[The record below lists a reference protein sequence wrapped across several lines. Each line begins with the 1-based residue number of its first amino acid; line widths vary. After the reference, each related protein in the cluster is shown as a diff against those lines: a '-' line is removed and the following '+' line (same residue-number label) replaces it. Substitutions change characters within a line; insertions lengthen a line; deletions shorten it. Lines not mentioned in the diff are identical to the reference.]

1 VVWIGDGVCDKQCA
15 TPACRD
21 DGGDCAA
28 EGERGLARQWTP
40 PARAPPA
47 APGAPET
54 ARPASLVLTFLAFL
68 WLIGCVAVM
77 YRRDW
82 EDRGARWSYHRRW
95 RELRDVRN
103 PRELTARL
111 TTVVEEATSPSV

>member
-1 VVWIGDGVCDKQCA
+1 
-15 TPACRD
+15 
-21 DGGDCAA
+21 
-28 EGERGLARQWTP
+28 
-40 PARAPPA
+40 
-47 APGAPET
+47 
-54 ARPASLVLTFLAFL
+54 VLTFLAFL

-82 EDRGARWSYHRRW
+82 EDRGARWRYHRRW